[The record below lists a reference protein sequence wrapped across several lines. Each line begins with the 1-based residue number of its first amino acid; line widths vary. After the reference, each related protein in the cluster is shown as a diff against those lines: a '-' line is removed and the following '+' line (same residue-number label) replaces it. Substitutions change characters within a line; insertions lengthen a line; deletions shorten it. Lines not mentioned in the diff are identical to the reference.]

1 MVENRTTRIDRLKE
15 LCYSLYMSYD
25 TDDYKEVQFLLAE
38 LRIEFAELRFKQR
51 KWEARRKQ
59 QERIYINK
67 YKNDSDFK
75 SDTKCK
81 AKFEDDYAN
90 EIMRFRNLRWEV
102 EMFWEII
109 IAYKEMIEAIKSAE
123 IDRKFEDKQMK

>member
-1 MVENRTTRIDRLKE
+1 MTRQEKFDKLKE
-15 LCYSLYMSYD
+15 KCYNLYLWYNID
-25 TDDYKEVQFLLAE
+25 LFKEVQFLLAE

-67 YKNDSDFK
+67 YKNDTDFK

-81 AKFEDDYAN
+81 AKFEDDYAK
-90 EIMRFRNLRWEV
+90 EIMRFRDLRWEV
-102 EMFWEII
+102 EMFWEILL
-109 IAYKEMIEAIKSAE
+109 AYKEMIEAIKSAE

>member
-1 MVENRTTRIDRLKE
+1 MTRQEKFDKLKE
-15 LCYSLYMSYD
+15 KCYNLYLWYNID
-25 TDDYKEVQFLLAE
+25 LFKEVQFLLAE

-67 YKNDSDFK
+67 YKNDTDFK

-81 AKFEDDYAN
+81 AKFEDDYAK
-90 EIMRFRNLRWEV
+90 EIMRFRDLRWEV

>member
-1 MVENRTTRIDRLKE
+1 MTRQEKFDKLKE
-15 LCYSLYMSYD
+15 KCYNLYLWYNID
-25 TDDYKEVQFLLAE
+25 LFKEVQFLLSE

-75 SDTKCK
+75 SDAKCK

>member
-1 MVENRTTRIDRLKE
+1 MTRQEKFDKLKE
-15 LCYSLYMSYD
+15 KCYNLYLWYNID
-25 TDDYKEVQFLLAE
+25 LFKEAQFLLAE

-67 YKNDSDFK
+67 YKNDTDFK

-81 AKFEDDYAN
+81 AKFEDDYAK
-90 EIMRFRNLRWEV
+90 EIMRFRDLRWEV
-102 EMFWEII
+102 EMFWEILL
-109 IAYKEMIEAIKSAE
+109 AYKEMIEAIKSAE

>member
-1 MVENRTTRIDRLKE
+1 MKRQEKFKRLEK
-15 LCYSLYMSYD
+15 LCQKLFLSYN
-25 TDDYKEVQFLLAE
+25 TNEFEEAQFLLAE

-67 YKNDSDFK
+67 YKNDTDFK

-81 AKFEDDYAN
+81 AKFEDDYAK